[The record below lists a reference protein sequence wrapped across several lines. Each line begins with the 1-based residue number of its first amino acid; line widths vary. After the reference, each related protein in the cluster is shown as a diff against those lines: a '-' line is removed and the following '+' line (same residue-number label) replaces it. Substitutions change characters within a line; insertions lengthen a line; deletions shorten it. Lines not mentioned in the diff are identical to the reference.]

1 MEELA
6 FRFRQ
11 AEADDSR
18 RLRALPRRT
27 MGRPDSPSRSES
39 FKSAIDRGEL
49 LLLER
54 YDRREQSWTIAG
66 YLDYH
71 LRVDDSLTIRDIGTV
86 GDSVHTGIVR
96 QLLNELLASA
106 APLTASVKLRR
117 DAEEWNEIFAT
128 TPGFEFA
135 GHEFRRP
142 HWFSVWDW
150 TRERARRQSGRP
162 GRGERRPR

>member
-11 AEADDSR
+11 AEADDAR

-27 MGRPDSPSRSES
+27 MARPDGQSRSES
-39 FKSAIDRGEL
+39 FKSAIERGEL

-54 YDRREQSWTIAG
+54 YGAREHTWSIAG
-66 YLDYH
+66 FVDYH
-71 LRVDDSLTIRDIGTV
+71 LRVDDALTIRDIGTI

-96 QLLNELLASA
+96 QLLNELLAAA
-106 APLTASVKLRR
+106 APVTASVKLRR
-117 DAEEWNEIFAT
+117 DAEEWNAIFAT
-128 TPGFEFA
+128 TPGFELA

-142 HWFSVWDW
+142 HWYSVWDW
-150 TRERARRQSGRP
+150 TRDRARRESGRP
-162 GRGERRPR
+162 GRGGRRR